1 MHCFYGVVWCSY
13 VGISKLLLGKD
24 KNETDKETGQKQNI
38 SRQEMSETECL
49 KVEKG
54 KKKNTISWRLE

>member
-1 MHCFYGVVWCSY
+1 MHCFYRGVWYAY

-24 KNETDKETGQKQNI
+24 KNETDKETDQKQNI

-54 KKKNTISWRLE
+54 KKKTTISRCPK